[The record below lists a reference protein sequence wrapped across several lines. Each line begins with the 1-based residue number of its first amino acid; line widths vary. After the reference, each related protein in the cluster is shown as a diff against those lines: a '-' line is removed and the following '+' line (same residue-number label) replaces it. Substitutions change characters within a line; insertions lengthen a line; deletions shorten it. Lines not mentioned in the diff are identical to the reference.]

1 MKKGQ
6 CEVLDTYNDFSV
18 YWADARFK
26 SLKEKVRLWQASYM
40 KKYPELLAKQV
51 ENYKE
56 MGIDWHE
63 VAEKIF
69 SQIPYR
75 LQLMQEARDNIL
87 GICGQIYAGASE
99 RLGLDFGIVFVIY
112 VGIGCGAGWGATY
125 DGQPAVLLGLENIAE
140 EKWHTK
146 SKLKGLTSHEVGHLV
161 HMKWRNEWETFEKNE
176 EDPLSRLHSEGF
188 AGKCKHLIL
197 GKETWHMAKDGFHG
211 VNSTKAGWLR
221 NSSNDWSVLL

>member
-87 GICGQIYAGASE
+87 GICGQIYAGGFRKTGTRFWHSFRHLRRHRVWSGVGGQLMMASQ
-99 RLGLDFGIVFVIY
+99 RFFWSWKTSQRRSGTRR
-112 VGIGCGAGWGATY
+112 A
-125 DGQPAVLLGLENIAE
+125 N
-140 EKWHTK
+140 
-146 SKLKGLTSHEVGHLV
+146 SK
-161 HMKWRNEWETFEKNE
+161 
-176 EDPLSRLHSEGF
+176 
-188 AGKCKHLIL
+188 A
-197 GKETWHMAKDGFHG
+197 
-211 VNSTKAGWLR
+211 
-221 NSSNDWSVLL
+221 